1 MDLNKIRD
9 YLFKR
14 HEISMAFLFGSEANS
29 SPGLES
35 DLDIAIYFRTT
46 HGEIEWESPTRYPTE
61 DRIWLDL
68 ERLAGKEVDLLVL
81 NRAPATI
88 VDTVLREGK
97 PLFIRDRKT
106 YLDLLIPVSQEAEDY
121 RDFIEDFYRIKYR
134 CPVDEYQNIH

>member
-1 MDLNKIRD
+1 MDLNKIRN

-14 HEISMAFLFGSEANS
+14 REISMAFLFGSEANHS
-29 SPGLES
+29 VGSES
-35 DLDIAIYFRTT
+35 DLDIAVYFKPSQGR
-46 HGEIEWESPTRYPTE
+46 IEWESQTRYPTE

-106 YLDLLIPVSQEAEDY
+106 YLDLLIHVSKEAEDY
-121 RDFIEDFYRIKYR
+121 RDFIEDFYQIKYA
-134 CPVDEYQNIH
+134 